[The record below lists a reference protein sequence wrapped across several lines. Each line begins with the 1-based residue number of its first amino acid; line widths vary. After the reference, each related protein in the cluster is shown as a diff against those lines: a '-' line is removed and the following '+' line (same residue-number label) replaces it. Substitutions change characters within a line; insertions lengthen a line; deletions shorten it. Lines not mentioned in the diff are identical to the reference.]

1 LTKLDEYLGPL
12 DKGVWE
18 VTVPKQSVTEP
29 LDAGWK
35 KSAINVPSPDT
46 VESYRKGRYHVHET
60 ETEWKV
66 HLDNYDPEMHPYLH
80 LIDDAPLLLM
90 IGDTFVTLIE
100 GTRKKSGDTKEILEG
115 QERTWQQQVISGI
128 FIMLFGLLIIFDPLA
143 FFNGIVT
150 VILPLAI
157 IALGFVTIWN
167 GMKTGR
173 SGSSCR
179 KGAYKGIVIVIIGII
194 VGFLPVQFWALL
206 ILVVLAAWMFASSLM
221 LLVRAIGGR
230 AAIPEG
236 FVSRILIAITSLVLV
251 VLTFIEPTGTLQLL
265 MVVGGAVAL
274 LFGLMLLINGMRLRK
289 RMEQVH
295 I

>member
-1 LTKLDEYLGPL
+1 
-12 DKGVWE
+12 
-18 VTVPKQSVTEP
+18 VPKQSVTEP
-29 LDAGWK
+29 LDAGWT

-60 ETEWKV
+60 ETDWKV
-66 HLDNYDPEMHPYLH
+66 HLDNYDPKIHPYLH

-150 VILPLAI
+150 LILPLAI

-167 GMKTGR
+167 GLKTGR
-173 SGSSCR
+173 PGSSGR
-179 KGAYKGIVIVIIGII
+179 EIAYKGIMIVIIGII

-206 ILVVLAAWMFASSLM
+206 ILVVLAVWMFASSLM
-221 LLVRAIGGR
+221 LLVRATGGR
-230 AAIPEG
+230 AVIPEG
-236 FVSRILIAITSLVLV
+236 FVSRILIAIISLVLV
-251 VLTFIEPTGTLQLL
+251 ALTFIEPTGTLQLL
-265 MVVGGAVAL
+265 MVVGGAVTL
-274 LFGLMLLINGMRLRK
+274 LLGLMLLINGIRLRK
-289 RMEQVH
+289 RMESAPSDSSFPFS
-295 I
+295 